1 MLTAADIRNRT
12 LKTTMGG
19 YNKKDTDEFIASILE
34 GFEELSNENRK
45 LKEQLTSLSD
55 GIQYYKN
62 LEDNL
67 QKALILAEKI
77 SDETKNAAK
86 VEAANIV
93 NLAKSEAS
101 DIVSKARKE
110 AEEMTRNASAG
121 IDKKV
126 SDAQHKAD
134 DLSERLSRLTS
145 SFEKYKRDIKAL
157 VENQLEFIESEDYS
171 VETPVFE
178 QVSEEV
184 TNADDVV
191 DLDDNISENVAA
203 SSDENDIVVENIL
216 TETDNETPGLEDIIP
231 TDENINAVKNE
242 NNLFKWETVS
252 DDDQESAILPE
263 TDKDPIEI
271 IDTDEDDDA
280 ENKLNGSIDNTS
292 ESDDD
297 ISDLNDDIVENEN
310 SDDTRVDT
318 IDNDSAEYIDSKDD
332 NDVEEQTVVDDD
344 INMEADNDENV
355 DFVDDDVKT
364 DDSEN
369 SDDDIIVENIMTTP
383 TLDGIEGADIS
394 NTVFPAHKPDK
405 NTVSYLAEHP
415 AENEK
420 QEDNKNPFTFID
432 LD

>member
-34 GFEELSNENRK
+34 VFEELSNENRK

-67 QKALILAEKI
+67 QKALILAEKT

-93 NLAKSEAS
+93 SLAKSEAS

-203 SSDENDIVVENIL
+203 SSDENDIIVENIL

-252 DDDQESAILPE
+252 DDDQEAATLPE
-263 TDKDPIEI
+263 TDKDTIEI
-271 IDTDEDDDA
+271 IDTDDDA
-280 ENKLNGSIDNTS
+280 ENKLNGIIDNTS
-292 ESDDD
+292 ESD
-297 ISDLNDDIVENEN
+297 DDIVENEN

-318 IDNDSAEYIDSKDD
+318 IDNDSAEYTDSKED

-344 INMEADNDENV
+344 INVEADNDENV

-364 DDSEN
+364 DNSEN

-415 AENEK
+415 DENEK

>member
-34 GFEELSNENRK
+34 VFEELSNENRK

-67 QKALILAEKI
+67 QKALILAEKT

-93 NLAKSEAS
+93 SLAKSEAS

-203 SSDENDIVVENIL
+203 SSDENDIIVENIL

-252 DDDQESAILPE
+252 DDDQEAATLPE
-263 TDKDPIEI
+263 TDKDTIEI
-271 IDTDEDDDA
+271 IDTDDDA
-280 ENKLNGSIDNTS
+280 ENKLNGIIDNTS
-292 ESDDD
+292 ESD
-297 ISDLNDDIVENEN
+297 DDIVENEN

-318 IDNDSAEYIDSKDD
+318 IDNDSAEYTDSKED

-344 INMEADNDENV
+344 INVEADNDENV

-364 DDSEN
+364 DNSEN

-394 NTVFPAHKPDK
+394 NTVFPTHKPDK

-415 AENEK
+415 DENEK